1 MTEKLRD
8 FLFYKQNVSL
18 HNFPYLDNNIIRL
31 FYDIII
37 GAAIGSNC
45 INRFK
50 PGVDRFLNKEFNY
63 IDEIISD
70 HNERMQNLKR
80 YYPFF
85 KIREISLDLFKEG
98 KYNFID
104 MGYVVIAMLRL
115 FIEENNFNDMGVSF
129 EQFSQFTTELLKR
142 DYDLYLDERENSQL
156 INYIFDKVKNDGKPF
171 SYNYFD
177 PKEKKMMSS
186 RIKLIQSKIVDNTIY
201 YYITSEAIEFYLD
214 TKEIKDESKISIQ
227 QILLSKMIESKNFK
241 GGIEVVKRINNE
253 VSKLMQRKNEI
264 LSILSYDVFEGMK
277 ASEELFSTSMKWFD
291 EEQGLFD
298 KNKRLIELALER
310 LEESV
315 GTNKEE
321 DFLKNRE
328 HIYNLE
334 TELKRAISKH
344 SELLNSSTDLKIK
357 SDEIIKKVTL
367 NKLKMTF
374 DFKTVYERTLLSD
387 NVELLA
393 YLLNPLLKIKF
404 NKTFNLKNTEEL
416 LTYRANNEEEGEAV
430 TFHEEKEYKSLDDI
444 EEERI
449 SHNFIIFMKLLM
461 KCLLEQGEFSLREF
475 NEYLV
480 SKLNRDILKNGDYYS
495 FVLHIAQKN
504 YYDISKLRE
513 DENTIFDK
521 IIIHILTPEN
531 QNEFMG
537 LKFKLTRMPEDEIE
551 ISSLFKITNIKFER
565 VE

>member
-1 MTEKLRD
+1 
-8 FLFYKQNVSL
+8 
-18 HNFPYLDNNIIRL
+18 
-31 FYDIII
+31 
-37 GAAIGSNC
+37 
-45 INRFK
+45 
-50 PGVDRFLNKEFNY
+50 LNKEFDY
-63 IDEIISD
+63 IDEIINEHS
-70 HNERMQNLKR
+70 ERMQNLKK

-104 MGYVVIAMLRL
+104 MGYIVIAILRL

-129 EQFSQFTTELLKR
+129 EQFGNFTTELLKR
-142 DYDLYLDERENSQL
+142 DYDLYLEERENNQL
-156 INYIFDKVKNDGKPF
+156 VNYIFDKIKNDGKPF

-177 PKEKKMMSS
+177 PKEKKVMSS
-186 RIKLIQSKIVDNTIY
+186 RIKLIESKIVENTIH

-264 LSILSYDVFEGMK
+264 LNILSYNVFEGMR
-277 ASEELFSTSMKWFD
+277 ASDELINTSMKWFD

-298 KNKRLIELALER
+298 KNKKLIELALER
-310 LEESV
+310 IEESV
-315 GTNKEE
+315 SSNTEE

-334 TELKRAISKH
+334 TEIKRAIAKH
-344 SELLNSSTDLKIK
+344 SELLNSSTDLKIR

-374 DFKTVYERTLLSD
+374 DFKTLYERTLLCD
-387 NVELLA
+387 NVELLS
-393 YLLNPLLKIKF
+393 YIMNPLLKIKF
-404 NKTFNLKNTEEL
+404 TKTFNLRNTEDL
-416 LTYRANNEEEGEAV
+416 LTYRPNNEEEGEVV
-430 TFHEEKEYKSLDDI
+430 TFEEEKEYKSLDDR
-444 EEERI
+444 EDERV

-461 KCLLEQGEFSLREF
+461 KYLLDTGEFSLREF
-475 NEYLV
+475 NGYLV
-480 SKLNRDILKNGDYYS
+480 GKLHRDILKNGDYYS
-495 FVLHIAQKN
+495 FVLHIVQKN
-504 YYDISKLRE
+504 YYDIDRLRE

-521 IIIHILTPEN
+521 IIMHILTPK
-531 QNEFMG
+531 NEKEFKG
-537 LKFKLTRMPEDEIE
+537 LKFKVTPIPEDEIE